1 VRKTKLIP
9 KRAFYHTACVKLL
22 GPFIPLPFLE
32 FDHGRSARALSL
44 DHSEAILSV
53 LKVYDEESLGR
64 HDYWLLHTCEIAV
77 KQLLLLEENLVGPTE
92 DHLAK
97 GCELLYRIGRY
108 MPQANKILLDVSKH
122 VHKCEGKVSDRV
134 KRILQAGSARVR
146 PTVIE
151 NASYLEIEGSE
162 AGLIPAGRI
171 AFHETMKKTER

>member
-1 VRKTKLIP
+1 
-9 KRAFYHTACVKLL
+9 
-22 GPFIPLPFLE
+22 
-32 FDHGRSARALSL
+32 
-44 DHSEAILSV
+44 
-53 LKVYDEESLGR
+53 
-64 HDYWLLHTCEIAV
+64 
-77 KQLLLLEENLVGPTE
+77 
-92 DHLAK
+92 
-97 GCELLYRIGRY
+97 

-171 AFHETMKKTER
+171 AFHETLKKTER